1 MTTVHVFFCGI
12 FAFLICIAGC
22 KSIQVPRDQESQ
34 DSNLNS
40 IFSGFS
46 FGNSQKYK
54 LPSGR
59 VVNLSKYVI
68 EPNVQ
73 SALEK
78 NPFKIYL
85 GDLKVNE
92 AFQDRLKLM
101 KEFGISEIEV
111 AALVAYS
118 AWSYNY
124 FKKYLDGDEIPTE
137 RSLIDASQ
145 IEPLFLATVAAF
157 NKLPKNK
164 STVYFGACLNLN
176 VYLPLLEREKIFN
189 QREKIFN
196 QRNFTSTSR
205 NLEVARH
212 FAACDQSI
220 GMGSFIF
227 TVHDS
232 QLGADFSK
240 VSFVPGEEEIL
251 FIPGQPFRVKDINKL
266 PVDRDVE
273 APQYEVDLIEE
284 K

>member
-1 MTTVHVFFCGI
+1 MTTFHVFFCGI
-12 FAFLICIAGC
+12 FALLICIAGC
-22 KSIQVPRDQESQ
+22 QSIQVPRDQESQ

-59 VVNLSKYVI
+59 VVNLSEYVI

-78 NPFKIYL
+78 NPFKIHL
-85 GDLKVNE
+85 GELKVNE

-101 KEFGISEIEV
+101 KEFGVSEIEV

-118 AWSYNY
+118 TWSYNY

-164 STVYFGACLNLN
+164 STLYFGACLNLN
-176 VYLPLLEREKIFN
+176 AYLPLLKRG
-189 QREKIFN
+189 KIFN

-205 NLEVARH
+205 NLEIARP
-212 FAACDQSI
+212 FATCDQST
-220 GMGSFIF
+220 GLGSFIF

-232 QLGADFSK
+232 QLGADVSK

-251 FIPGQPFRVKDINKL
+251 FIPGQPFRVKGINKL
-266 PVDRDVE
+266 PVDSDVE